1 METSSG
7 DAGIPSMEPP
17 VRVTCEGVGDVRVET
32 RQRAADADSLKLFG
46 AGSPVSLVQSF
57 PAWESPSQRKL
68 PAFTSLG
75 YSDRPHWVSGPGQE
89 VLLSGSLATGCLV
102 RLEDKDPDNF
112 AVVEQPTVETE
123 QGKQVLVA
131 KCAFSEQRND
141 SYVLASVVAGTVGGA
156 DRNSLLLL

>member
-1 METSSG
+1 MDTSSG
-7 DAGIPSMEPP
+7 EAGIPSMEAP
-17 VRVTCEGVGDVRVET
+17 VTVTCEGVGELPSMGAT
-32 RQRAADADSLKLFG
+32 ITEEAPSL
-46 AGSPVSLVQSF
+46 
-57 PAWESPSQRKL
+57 
-68 PAFTSLG
+68 TSLG

-89 VLLSGSLATGCLV
+89 LLLSGSLATGCLV
-102 RLEDKDPDNF
+102 RLVDKDPDNADI

-141 SYVLASVVAGTVGGA
+141 SYVLASVVAGTVSGA